1 MNNIERYNKFSSTSF
16 SWDDR
21 FTWKGIYGDKII
33 SSLSIIMY
41 NNETSNL
48 KNLSFNNTLSFYNQM
63 KAESVR
69 YADWCKTKK
78 PQLSQYEL
86 EKLVMFFLGCIGEFF
101 FYELF
106 NHKNQL
112 IIADKN
118 KAYTFYDICPRLS
131 NEYDFGVDLTGRVSV
146 LDKSYDCV
154 FQVKFWNPFSEV
166 SFIDNHIAQAVH
178 SDAIVNDMINMSDID
193 NIFICWLGTKD
204 NVSSWLSKN
213 NLNKHIVFID
223 KKVLKDNID
232 GDSIFWQKIYQDI
245 SNI

>member
-86 EKLVMFFLGCIGEFF
+86 EKLEMFFLGCIGEFF
-101 FYELF
+101 FDELF
-106 NHKNQL
+106 NHKN
-112 IIADKN
+112 
-118 KAYTFYDICPRLS
+118 
-131 NEYDFGVDLTGRVSV
+131 
-146 LDKSYDCV
+146 
-154 FQVKFWNPFSEV
+154 
-166 SFIDNHIAQAVH
+166 
-178 SDAIVNDMINMSDID
+178 
-193 NIFICWLGTKD
+193 
-204 NVSSWLSKN
+204 
-213 NLNKHIVFID
+213 
-223 KKVLKDNID
+223 
-232 GDSIFWQKIYQDI
+232 
-245 SNI
+245 